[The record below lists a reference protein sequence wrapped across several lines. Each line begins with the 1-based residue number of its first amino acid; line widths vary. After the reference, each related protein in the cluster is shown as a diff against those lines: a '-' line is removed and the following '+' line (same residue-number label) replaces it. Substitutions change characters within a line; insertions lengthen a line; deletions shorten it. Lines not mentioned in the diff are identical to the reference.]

1 MNKFYNAELAAGLEE
16 VAELDRIAEL
26 AAKALDNPDILDE
39 LELEDLVMLNKYYVE
54 LICGIGKLS
63 ECAVPVREMAERHWK
78 LACPKWQQLDDYKGK
93 DSYMYHIVW
102 QIDKRRAE
110 SE

>member
-39 LELEDLVMLNKYYVE
+39 LELEDLVMLNKYYDEKIREKEDE
-54 LICGIGKLS
+54 LARLT
-63 ECAVPVREMAERHWK
+63 
-78 LACPKWQQLDDYKGK
+78 
-93 DSYMYHIVW
+93 DSSV
-102 QIDKRRAE
+102 
-110 SE
+110 